1 MQPYYELAY
10 ALASGSLCFFV
21 GTGFSKHV
29 TGGVAPDWMSL
40 LKDCCAEVSGGDN
53 LIEELFPD
61 DKPIMPLEECASVI
75 DLQMQKEDKSL
86 YQVIARRLRKLD
98 AEPKKV
104 VKISEFATKHASLKF
119 ITTNYDRLIE
129 DSVLKSNCTEFCP
142 GFPITRQRTANEV
155 YHVHGGINAPQDM
168 VVTAN
173 DYYRFINQPSYFAK
187 RLDTLIA
194 ENTTVIIGYSLGD
207 INFKSILNAHRF
219 SSSHEVNRQH
229 LFFLSRKS
237 VPQHVKDYY
246 DSSYGLRVIEN
257 TEIDE
262 LVAGVDIK
270 YDQIVYDVKAAK
282 DQLNRILAGKH
293 KYTDDYLKKRES
305 FAKILATLSSTGIR
319 ITDQNVIDFLKGT
332 IQRKHAFTNENGT
345 WEQYD
350 HLADWLVQLGCVMD
364 LEGTA
369 LEQQYL
375 EAVSTSFQSMSK
387 TKQYGKSWDAYKTWR
402 SDWGLLTFKNRA
414 MVRRHVDKKGLA
426 GDFSTFIH
434 V

>member
-10 ALASGSLCFFV
+10 ALASESLCFFV

-29 TGGVAPDWMSL
+29 TDGAAPDWMSL
-40 LKDCCAEVSGGDN
+40 LKDCCADLSAGED
-53 LIEELFPD
+53 LIQELFPD
-61 DKPIMPLEECASVI
+61 DTAIMPLEECASVI
-75 DLQMQKEDKSL
+75 DLQMQKEGKNL
-86 YQVIARRLRKLD
+86 YQVIAIRLEKLS
-98 AEPKKV
+98 AVPKKV
-104 VKISEFATKHASLKF
+104 EEIRKFATKHPALKF

-129 DSVLKSNCTEFCP
+129 DDVLKGNYTGFCP
-142 GFPITRQRTANEV
+142 GFPVNRQRSANEV
-155 YHVHGGINAPQDM
+155 YHVHGAISAPNDM

-173 DYYRFINQPSYFAK
+173 DYYRFINQPSYFSK
-187 RLDTLIA
+187 RLDTLIE

-207 INFKSILNAHRF
+207 INFKSILNSHRF

-257 TEIDE
+257 TNIDE
-262 LVAGVDIK
+262 LVTGIDNMH
-270 YDQIVYDVKAAK
+270 DQIVADVKAAR
-282 DQLNRILAGKH
+282 DQLINILDGKT

-305 FAKILATLSSTGIR
+305 FAMILATLSSTGIR
-319 ITDQNVIDFLKGT
+319 ITHSNAINFLKDT
-332 IQRKHAFTNENGT
+332 IKRKHAFTYENGA
-345 WEQYD
+345 WDQYD
-350 HLADWLVQLGCVMD
+350 HLADWLVQLGCIMD

-369 LEQQYL
+369 LELQYL
-375 EAVSTSFQSMSK
+375 EAVTTSFQSMSK
-387 TKQYGKSWDAYKTWR
+387 TKQYGKSWDAFKTWK

-414 MVRRHVDKKGLA
+414 MVRHHVNKNGLT